1 MLVDLR
7 PRRITGK
14 LAEQALGRAA
24 ITVNKNTIPDDPE
37 SPFVT
42 SGIRLGTP
50 ALTTRGMREAEMR
63 RIAKL
68 IDQVLEAPENESVL
82 ARVRGKVDEL
92 VAGFPLYAPGMAGA
106 GK

>member
-1 MLVDLR
+1 
-7 PRRITGK
+7 
-14 LAEQALGRAA
+14 
-24 ITVNKNTIPDDPE
+24 
-37 SPFVT
+37 
-42 SGIRLGTP
+42 
-50 ALTTRGMREAEMR
+50 MR